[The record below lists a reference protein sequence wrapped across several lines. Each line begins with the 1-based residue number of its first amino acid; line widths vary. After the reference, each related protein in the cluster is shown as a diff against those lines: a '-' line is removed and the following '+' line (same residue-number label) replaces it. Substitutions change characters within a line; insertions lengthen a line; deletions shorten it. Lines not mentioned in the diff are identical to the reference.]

1 MPGFEVTRV
10 VDAEIDRVFEIF
22 TDLEGSL
29 TRCKGIIG
37 IELETTGPVGKGTIF
52 KETRQV
58 FSRESTETL
67 EFTEFQPPSHWV
79 ISGVSCGAQFTSRFD
94 LQPEGGGTRVI
105 VTIHVKPLNPFAWL
119 MSLLAPLLN
128 GTMKR
133 AINEDMDTLSSIAD
147 GTWTEPE
154 PEPEPEQE
162 VEAEDAPSS
171 D

>member
-10 VDAEIDRVFEIF
+10 VDADIERVFEVF

-37 IELETTGPVGKGTIF
+37 IELETTGPVGKGTIYR
-52 KETRQV
+52 ETRQV

-67 EFTEFQPPSHWV
+67 EFTEFQRPSHWV
-79 ISGVSCGAQFTSRFD
+79 VAGVSCGARFTSRFD
-94 LQPEGGGTRVI
+94 LQPEGTGTRVI
-105 VTIHVKPLNPFAWL
+105 VTINVKPLNPFAWF

-133 AINEDMDTLSSIAD
+133 AINEDMDTLASIAD

-154 PEPEPEQE
+154 PEPESQ
-162 VEAEDAPSS
+162 AQDGSSS
-171 D
+171 DG